1 VADRTRPGEWFGGPA
16 VPAGT
21 DTPVEESSR
30 VARRLSAPETG
41 GISRAGLPIRTPKA
55 HLVPG
60 AFGAGSRSGEAQS
73 TGDSP
78 VPDRSAEQ
86 VRKHLDGYRT
96 GVRRARKPAD
106 RP

>member
-1 VADRTRPGEWFGGPA
+1 VVERTRSGEWFGGPRA
-16 VPAGT
+16 PAGT
-21 DTPVEESSR
+21 ESPVEESSR

-60 AFGAGSRSGEAQS
+60 AFGTGAGESA
-73 TGDSP
+73 P
-78 VPDRSAEQ
+78 PDRSAEE
-86 VRKHLDGYRT
+86 VRKHLDHYRT